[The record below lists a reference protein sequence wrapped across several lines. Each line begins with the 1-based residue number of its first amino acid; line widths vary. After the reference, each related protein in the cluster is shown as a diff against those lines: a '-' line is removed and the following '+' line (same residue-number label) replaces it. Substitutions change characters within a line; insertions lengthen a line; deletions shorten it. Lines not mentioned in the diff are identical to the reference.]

1 LGARVVLASRDERR
15 AREAMA
21 DVLADS
27 RVRSAGGSCD
37 FIALDLSDLRNVD
50 GFVAEFRA
58 RHRRLD
64 LLVNNAGLN
73 SMDNPERRSANG
85 LETCF
90 AVNHQAYLRGSL
102 CKQAYSW
109 PSALNST
116 VLCAHTHAQQR
127 VAARYGLRTPAH
139 TRAACG

>member
-1 LGARVVLASRDERR
+1 MYTAGKVAIVTGVAPGGIGVETVRGLCALGARVVLASRDERR

-73 SMDNPERRSANG
+73 SRSGEVQTAWRR
-85 LETCF
+85 
-90 AVNHQAYLRGSL
+90 
-102 CKQAYSW
+102 
-109 PSALNST
+109 AL
-116 VLCAHTHAQQR
+116 
-127 VAARYGLRTPAH
+127 P
-139 TRAACG
+139 